1 MSETPAPAALLD
13 DPGFDQALIAA
24 AFRYAAQHGWRNL
37 RIAAA
42 AREAGLSIAR
52 ARLRFPSRLAVLVRF
67 GRLADVAALS
77 DPTGEEGV
85 RDQLFGMLMR
95 RLDLFQTHR
104 EGVLA
109 LLRSLPFQPETAL
122 FLAVRTEASMRWILD
137 TAGAGTRGLSGRLR
151 VKGLVAVWLW
161 TLRAWERDDSADLA
175 PTMAA
180 LDQAL
185 ARAERAA
192 GWLTMLSRGPR
203 AAAPPATPDGAEAV
217 VPGGPQP
224 GGPPPEGSPPE
235 ASPPGS
241 PGA

>member
-1 MSETPAPAALLD
+1 MPETPAPAPAPTGPLD

-37 RIAAA
+37 QIAAA
-42 AREAGLSIAR
+42 AREAGLSIGR

-77 DPTGEEGV
+77 DPTGEEGL
-85 RDQLFGMLMR
+85 RDRLFGMLMR
-95 RLDLFQTHR
+95 RLDLFQAHR

-109 LLRSLPFQPETAL
+109 LLRSLPFRPETTL
-122 FLAVRTEASMRWILD
+122 FLAVRTEVSMRWMLD
-137 TAGAGTRGLSGRLR
+137 AAGAGTRGLSGRLR

-161 TLRAWERDDSADLA
+161 TLRAWERDASADLA

-192 GWLTMLSRGPR
+192 GWLTMLPRGRR
-203 AAAPPATPDGAEAV
+203 A
-217 VPGGPQP
+217 
-224 GGPPPEGSPPE
+224 
-235 ASPPGS
+235 
-241 PGA
+241 